1 MDGLTAL
8 ACFSNIETE
17 RLYLRPFSF
26 SDSDSFYEIAQN
38 PDNLDF
44 IFPMI
49 TTKTESDYMLTHAFL
64 KNPLGIWA
72 IEDKLNQELVGAIKF
87 DKLDLEKGWAEIGYF
102 VKKTYQGKGLA
113 TEALSIICF
122 VSFQEI
128 GLNKLNLVTHLDNV
142 ASQKVAKKV
151 GFILKRQYKGSDR
164 YTHKMRHY
172 LEFELRKKDYE

>member
-8 ACFSNIETE
+8 ARFSRIETE
-17 RLYLRPFSF
+17 RLELRPFSF
-26 SDSDSFYEIAQN
+26 SDSDAFYEIAQN

-44 IFPMI
+44 IFPI
-49 TTKTESDYMLTHAFL
+49 RAKKAESDYLLTHAFL

-72 IEDKLNQELVGAIKF
+72 LEDKLSQELIGSIKF
-87 DKLDLEKGWAEIGYF
+87 DKLNLAEGWAEIGYF
-102 VKKTYQGKGLA
+102 VKKMHQGKGLA

-128 GLNKLNLVTHLDNV
+128 GLNKLSIVTHIDNV

-164 YTHKMRHY
+164 YTHKMGHY